1 MIRTARH
8 VLLRTH
14 TMGHM
19 TPGMT
24 RHVRIR
30 EETPLTSPQIPVG
43 PRRWMWIT
51 DRMMK
56 PIFPEGD
63 RSYPPAIGIGAN
75 LLIPLGIALLM
86 PRLSL
91 VRNITGITGGTI
103 LSLPQS
109 FPSVDIGTRAGRF
122 LYTAMILFSS
132 TEGLWMLGKIAAH
145 NRVVRRWI
153 GS

>member
-1 MIRTARH
+1 MIIKARH
-8 VLLRTH
+8 VLLQIH

-19 TPGMT
+19 TPGVT
-24 RHVRIR
+24 WRVRIR
-30 EETPLTSPQIPVG
+30 EGTPLTSPQIPVG

-51 DRMMK
+51 DRTMK

-75 LLIPLGIALLM
+75 LLTPLGIALSM

-91 VRNITGITGGTI
+91 VRNITGINGGTI
-103 LSLPQS
+103 LSLPRL
-109 FPSVDIGTRAGRF
+109 FTVVDKGTPAGKY

-132 TEGLWMLGKIAAH
+132 TEGLRMHGKIAAH
-145 NRVVRRWI
+145 NSVVRRWI
-153 GS
+153 ES